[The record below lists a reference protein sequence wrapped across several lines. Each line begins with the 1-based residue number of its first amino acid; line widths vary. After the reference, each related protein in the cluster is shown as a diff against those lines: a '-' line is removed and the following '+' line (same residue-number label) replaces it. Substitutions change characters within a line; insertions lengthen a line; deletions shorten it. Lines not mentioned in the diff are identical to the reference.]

1 MIRKALPSDA
11 KAIAQVHI
19 SSWQDAYRDL
29 MPAQYLRSLDDSLA
43 QRESFWVRAIESDE
57 SNVWVAQVDKHVVG
71 WISVG
76 ASRDEDAAGANTG
89 EVMAIYVLA
98 RYWQTGAGLALWK
111 AGLQTL
117 RALGFQG
124 LTLWVLS
131 RNERAIRFYRRAGCV
146 ADAGSERNLVR
157 GGMTLEE
164 VRYRL
169 AFAAQQGD
177 VHDGP

>member
-19 SSWQDAYRDL
+19 RSWQEAYRDL
-29 MPAQYLRSLDDSLA
+29 MPVEFLNSLDATHA
-43 QRESFWVRAIESDE
+43 QRESSWTRSIESGE
-57 SNVWVAQVDKHVVG
+57 SNVWVAELDQQVIGWVCVG
-71 WISVG
+71 P
-76 ASRDEDAAGANTG
+76 SRDEDAAGANTG

-98 RYWQTGAGLALWK
+98 TSWQTGVGLALWK
-111 AGLQTL
+111 AGVGYLVEQ
-117 RALGFQG
+117 GCQG

-131 RNERAIRFYRRAGCV
+131 RNERAVRFYRRAGCV

-157 GGMTLEE
+157 GGVTLEE

>member
-11 KAIAQVHI
+11 KTIAQVHI
-19 SSWQDAYRDL
+19 SSWQAAYRDL
-29 MPAQYLRSLDDSLA
+29 MPAQYLSSLEATLA
-43 QRESFWVRAIESDE
+43 QRESFWMRALESDE
-57 SNVWVAQVDKHVVG
+57 SNVWVAQVDKQVVG

-98 RYWQTGAGLALWK
+98 TSWQTGVGLALWK
-111 AGLQTL
+111 AGVGYLVEQ
-117 RALGFQG
+117 GCQG

-157 GGMTLEE
+157 GGVTLEE